1 MDLLDLLR
9 SEHVVAPLEARGVR
23 AAIEE
28 LLGRLERSGAIGPA
42 ESLRQRIRHEP
53 LREVVSISDHVVLP
67 HYRSNV
73 VSSLVLALGVAPEPL
88 ESDDPGVDVR
98 PRIVALVLAP
108 PDAATL
114 YLQATSTLARLLRQP
129 DVVEEMVREPDPE
142 RIVAIKALQGLR
154 LQHSLAVRDVMAHRV
169 RSVPPDTSLRGAMK
183 LMLRGRLRAVP
194 VVGSKG
200 EVLGMV
206 TDADLMRA
214 LLPQIPRSASDDAVP
229 DPGLM
234 EQPVRE
240 IMTRSVLCV
249 SEELGIREVANM
261 MINKGVEQV
270 PVVKAGAIT
279 GVVSRRDIIRKL
291 FSKQ

>member
-28 LLGRLERSGAIGPA
+28 LLVRLERSGAIGPA
-42 ESLRQRIRHEP
+42 EALRQRIRHEP
-53 LREVVSISDHVVLP
+53 LREVVSISDDVVLP
-67 HYRSNV
+67 HYRADV
-73 VSSLVLALGVAPEPL
+73 VSSLVLALGVTPEPL
-88 ESDDPGVDVR
+88 ESDDPGLDVR
-98 PRIVALVLAP
+98 PRVVALILAP

-129 DVVEEMVREPDPE
+129 DVVEAMVRQSDPE
-142 RIVAIKALQGLR
+142 RILAIKALQGLR
-154 LQHSLAVRDVMAHRV
+154 VQHSLAVRDVMAHRV

-194 VVGSKG
+194 VVGPKG

-214 LLPQIPRSASDDAVP
+214 LLPQMPRSASDDATP

-261 MINKGVEQV
+261 MINKDVEQV